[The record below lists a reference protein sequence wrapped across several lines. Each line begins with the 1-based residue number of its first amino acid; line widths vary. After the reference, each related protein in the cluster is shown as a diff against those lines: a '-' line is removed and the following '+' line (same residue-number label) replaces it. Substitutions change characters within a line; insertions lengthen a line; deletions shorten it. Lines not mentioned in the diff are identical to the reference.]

1 MGININKTNISL
13 NKINTF
19 NNVSNKKIDNNYNN
33 TTYEEINY
41 SNPENSPS
49 NQEEWEKVLAEILA
63 TFLPFGGLI
72 SLIVDLPYSNN
83 DILNI
88 TSNSN
93 FDKIVELK
101 NGYRYCFNNDKLEM
115 IKDDKDNV
123 FRINNDGTITCAS
136 YLTTT
141 LDIFYDLNNE
151 HTQYGGNQMSFSYNN
166 EYLLSRGDIN
176 NVINNYYPDATIEEK
191 SLLLNKIC
199 NVGCGYTSVANAI
212 FQRFIGKEKEF
223 KETFGFDM
231 YRLDSE
237 GKVVY
242 NYEPLILEIV
252 LEYYKNEGN
261 YSIEDLYGNVASNE
275 FMAEIYDL
283 FDVEQT
289 GILDGV
295 CPDRVKIIIELLN
308 NKYKINL
315 SFNANY
321 YDPSILNKN
330 SLQYFLDEGY
340 TIIIGAG
347 GYDLYDFDTGNLSI
361 EDGGAHAM
369 TLTGFTEDG
378 KPIVSSWGKK
388 YIIDVSNIGIEN
400 GGFFSLY
407 FIK

>member
-1 MGININKTNISL
+1 
-13 NKINTF
+13 
-19 NNVSNKKIDNNYNN
+19 
-33 TTYEEINY
+33 
-41 SNPENSPS
+41 
-49 NQEEWEKVLAEILA
+49 
-63 TFLPFGGLI
+63 
-72 SLIVDLPYSNN
+72 
-83 DILNI
+83 
-88 TSNSN
+88 
-93 FDKIVELK
+93 
-101 NGYRYCFNNDKLEM
+101 M